1 MSDSAAWQSGNAELA
16 TGGATQPESKSMI
29 SANSFR
35 ALTAKLKKPAGA
47 ETVATIPTVAVQPT
61 YVQTPVSQ
69 VVPQPEFAPQPEF
82 VPQPDFALQTEFV
95 PPIEPAMV
103 SVPSQSR
110 LVETVVIQSPSVMV
124 EPAFAEPAFTEPA
137 FTEPVLAAPAQFEI
151 TSPPVLSPVAAPNNE
166 FAPPVRTPVAA
177 PAPQELVA
185 STFRIDT
192 HKPIPASTLLQD
204 DDDIET
210 SVLEDMADRAQTQ
223 FIETSI
229 EEIAISAPAGLEAEI
244 VVETL
249 PEIMAPLPEIFEP
262 PVSQIEEKFVAI
274 ESPAQPKFDV
284 SDVRRREATF
294 AELDLIA
301 RMVYSKPTVE
311 DRKQY
316 LKEVSELDEAEKFAS
331 LPLSPSSNLAKDEAT
346 ELEMDLA
353 PVPVLPPE
361 PFFADTAEDVPFLSD
376 DLASGFDPEQ
386 HKPAELIASSEA
398 PHAFPTIDAPSA
410 LTSAPQADSSSRL
423 LPKVTALPHMTS
435 GSGDVEAHGQ
445 LMSDQEAGEL
455 ARTLLDMMASSTSGG
470 LPQERA
476 LAADTLL
483 RLYPRVPV
491 KPLMMLSER
500 LAIMDNPPNLL
511 VGKVIRDPRI
521 EIAGPLLENSPHV
534 PDQELLDVIA
544 ENDPAKLRL
553 IARRRKLSR
562 AISDRLVQVND
573 PSVHLTLVRNSSA
586 EISHNGFLALTEAAR
601 TETDIMAPLT
611 TRADISPPFAFE
623 LFWMAPSQ
631 LRRYILNRFLTDSET
646 LNKILKITMA
656 TQGQVEFASDGNPVI
671 ASVLEALQLAMAG
684 KLPEAADMMSGP
696 VRICT
701 AAAERILGDQL
712 GEPLAVMLKAI
723 GFPRNDLVQ
732 LLMMLQSS
740 EFGLI
745 ERERD
750 TEELLSIFDKLSF
763 NKARILLTYWDW
775 AATRS
780 GPYAPIH

>member
-1 MSDSAAWQSGNAELA
+1 MNDSAAWQSGNAELA
-16 TGGATQPESKSMI
+16 TAGATPSDPKSTI

-35 ALTAKLKKPAGA
+35 ALTAKLKKPTGA
-47 ETVATIPTVAVQPT
+47 DISASIPSVVVQPASIPTPAPQA
-61 YVQTPVSQ
+61 VSQ
-69 VVPQPEFAPQPEF
+69 SEFPTAP
-82 VPQPDFALQTEFV
+82 FADSAAAPLH
-95 PPIEPAMV
+95 
-103 SVPSQSR
+103 SR
-110 LVETVVIQSPSVMV
+110 LVETVVLQSA
-124 EPAFAEPAFTEPA
+124 PAVFAPASAEPQFV
-137 FTEPVLAAPAQFEI
+137 EPVLAAPIHLEI
-151 TSPPVLSPVAAPNNE
+151 AAPPVISPISEFGNA
-166 FAPPVRTPVAA
+166 FAPPVRTPVVTA
-177 PAPQELVA
+177 PSRDLVA
-185 STFRIDT
+185 STFRVET
-192 HKPIPASTLLQD
+192 QKPIPVGTLLQD

-210 SVLEDMADRAQTQ
+210 SVLEDMADRAQIPV
-223 FIETSI
+223 IEAPA
-229 EEIAISAPAGLEAEI
+229 EAIAISAPEVEI
-244 VVETL
+244 V
-249 PEIMAPLPEIFEP
+249 APLS
-262 PVSQIEEKFVAI
+262 PVSSIEEKFI
-274 ESPAQPKFDV
+274 PIDSPAQPKIDPA
-284 SDVRRREATF
+284 DVRRREATF
-294 AELDLIA
+294 AELDLIS
-301 RMVYSKPTVE
+301 RMVYSRPTIE

-316 LKEVSELDEAEKFAS
+316 LREVAELDEAERFAAT
-331 LPLSPSSNLAKDEAT
+331 PLSTAPFARPAESIEVET
-346 ELEMDLA
+346 IME

-361 PFFADTAEDVPFLSD
+361 PFIADTAEEVPFLSD
-376 DLASGFDPEQ
+376 DLASSFDPEE
-386 HKPAELIASSEA
+386 HGPSNLISARET
-398 PHAFPTIDAPSA
+398 PNDFLQIDAPP
-410 LTSAPQADSSSRL
+410 APTQADGSSRL
-423 LPKVTALPHMTS
+423 LPKVTASPPLSS
-435 GSGDVEAHGQ
+435 GSGDVEAQGQ

-491 KPLMMLSER
+491 KPLIMLSER

-553 IARRRKLSR
+553 IARRRKLTR

-573 PSVHLTLVRNSSA
+573 PSVHLTLVRNASA

-656 TQGQVEFASDGNPVI
+656 TQGQTELVGDGNPVI

-684 KLPEAADMMSGP
+684 KLPEAAEMLSQP
-696 VRICT
+696 VRIST

-712 GEPLAVMLKAI
+712 GEPLAVMMKAI

-732 LLMMLQSS
+732 LLTMLQSS
-740 EFGLI
+740 ELGLI
-745 ERERD
+745 DRERD
-750 TEELLSIFDKLSF
+750 MEELLSIFDKLSF

>member
-1 MSDSAAWQSGNAELA
+1 MSDSAVWQERNAGFA
-16 TGGATQPESKSMI
+16 ADGGAPSEAKSMI

-35 ALTAKLKKPAGA
+35 ALTEKLKKPGTTPPAF
-47 ETVATIPTVAVQPT
+47 VPSPAVQPAKA
-61 YVQTPVSQ
+61 QA
-69 VVPQPEFAPQPEF
+69 FI
-82 VPQPDFALQTEFV
+82 PD
-95 PPIEPAMV
+95 
-103 SVPSQSR
+103 SVPEILDASPLTAPFAQTR
-110 LVETVVIQSPSVMV
+110 LVETVV
-124 EPAFAEPAFTEPA
+124 ARAEATVSALPQTE
-137 FTEPVLAAPAQFEI
+137 LAAPIIAAPI
-151 TSPPVLSPVAAPNNE
+151 HSPVMVDANA
-166 FAPPVRTPVAA
+166 FAPSVRVPVA
-177 PAPQELVA
+177 PPILESPDA
-185 STFRIDT
+185 STFRIET
-192 HKPIPASTLLQD
+192 QKPIPSVALLQD
-204 DDDIET
+204 DDDVAVST
-210 SVLEDMADRAQTQ
+210 LEDMAERAN
-223 FIETSI
+223 
-229 EEIAISAPAGLEAEI
+229 APLIITEPEVVI
-244 VVETL
+244 VDAL
-249 PEIMAPLPEIFEP
+249 PEIHMAEIQQP
-262 PVSQIEEKFVAI
+262 DVSAPISSIEEKFI
-274 ESPAQPKFDV
+274 PIDSPAQPKIDPA
-284 SDVRRREATF
+284 DVRRREATF

-301 RMVYSKPTVE
+301 RMVYSKPTVD
-311 DRKQY
+311 DRIQY

-331 LPLSPSSNLAKDEAT
+331 LPLSTSVKAQAAIPET
-346 ELEMDLA
+346 EMEFA

-361 PFFADTAEDVPFLSD
+361 PFHADVAEEVPFLSD
-376 DLASGFDPEQ
+376 DLANDFDPEQ
-386 HKPAELIASSEA
+386 NRPVDLVFEPETTLVAPTLEA
-398 PHAFPTIDAPSA
+398 PSDLVAPTPTESA
-410 LTSAPQADSSSRL
+410 SRL
-423 LPKVTALPHMTS
+423 LPKVTASLPAAS

-445 LMSDQEAGEL
+445 LMNDQEAGEL

-500 LAIMDNPPNLL
+500 LSIMDNPPNLL

-534 PDQELLDVIA
+534 PDQELLDVIT

-553 IARRRKLSR
+553 IARRRKLTR

-573 PSVHLTLVRNSSA
+573 PSVHLTLVRNASA
-586 EISHNGFLALTEAAR
+586 EISHNGYLALTEAAR
-601 TETDIMAPLT
+601 TETDLMAPLT

-623 LFWMAPSQ
+623 LFWIAPAQ

-656 TQGQVEFASDGNPVI
+656 TQGQTEVVGDGNPVI
-671 ASVLEALQLAMAG
+671 AHVLEALQLAMAG
-684 KLPEAADMMSGP
+684 KLAEAAEMMAGP

-701 AAAERILGDQL
+701 AAAERILSDQL

-732 LLMMLQSS
+732 LLTMLQSS
-740 EFGLI
+740 EIGLI

-750 TEELLSIFDKLSF
+750 MEELLSIFDKLSF